1 MQNHRPARSKR
12 KRVRMPWTAPYTSIP
27 HINGPAARAGPSVIE
42 DRSSSAVHA
51 ALLTSLMT
59 ALSRLLR
66 RFLLAATLLL
76 LTGLLPAAAL
86 LLTRARIALLRLAR
100 LRLVRIVHV
109 LLLLLVAPESPDVNA
124 WNRRK
129 LRRKTADCA
138 CETRTDIGANFAK
151 VPSRIE
157 SGFTP
162 ACKHDRGRR
171 ARDRW
176 ARRAPFRPRR
186 KTRCGFRPI

>member
-66 RFLLAATLLL
+66 RFLSAAT
-76 LTGLLPAAAL
+76 L

-138 CETRTDIGANFAK
+138 
-151 VPSRIE
+151 
-157 SGFTP
+157 
-162 ACKHDRGRR
+162 
-171 ARDRW
+171 
-176 ARRAPFRPRR
+176 
-186 KTRCGFRPI
+186 